1 MSDGTV
7 GLCGHMIGSPKFNS
21 LQELEKS
28 SWLNELKNKIF
39 WSPECI
45 RCQQEENLGK
55 KSIRQHSVER
65 HKILSSYNSEYL
77 IIGGVLDNICN
88 SACQFCD
95 ENLSTKIGNLKYGK
109 NYKLINNY
117 DKFIELPQD
126 RIIELDINGG
136 EPSNSPN
143 YQHILDN
150 LPPNLKIL
158 RINTNASKLITNLD
172 KILKKK
178 IKVFITISLDGVNQI
193 FEYARYPLKW
203 DNFINVV
210 DQYND
215 LREKNSFLSLNFWTT
230 LSVYTINDYQNIIN
244 FAKEKQID
252 ISFGILQKP
261 DPLNIV
267 YENPITSKAK
277 NIFFNKDES
286 LFNLI
291 ASGKNNSDKLLNY
304 IQIQD
309 KIRGTNYE
317 DCYNWS

>member
-55 KSIRQHSVER
+55 KSIRQHSIER

-143 YQHILDN
+143 YQLVLDN

-158 RINTNASKLITNLD
+158 RINTNASKYITNLD
-172 KILKKK
+172 SILKRK
-178 IKVFITISLDGVNQI
+178 IKVFITISLDGVGKI
-193 FEYARYPLKW
+193 FEYTRHPLKW
-203 DNFINVV
+203 DNFVNIV
-210 DQYND
+210 DKYSSLSIEN
-215 LREKNSFLSLNFWTT
+215 KFLSLNFWTT
-230 LSVYTINDYQNIIN
+230 VSVYTIGDLPNIIN
-244 FAKEKQID
+244 FAKEKQIEL
-252 ISFGILQKP
+252 SYGFLHEP
-261 DPLNIV
+261 DPLNII
-267 YENPITSKAK
+267 YKNPITMSAK
-277 NIFFNKDES
+277 NLFTNKDEN
-286 LFNLI
+286 LFHLI
-291 ASGKNNSDKLLNY
+291 GSSQNNSDKLLNY
-304 IQIQD
+304 MKIQD